1 MLSIQEVSMLTG
13 LRKLIIA
20 CIPAYN
26 EEKNIAKVVLGAQ
39 RHVDI
44 VVVCDDG
51 SSDLTA
57 EIARRMGATMIRH
70 KENLG
75 YGAAMQSLFKKA
87 RDLGADV
94 MVTLDADGQHDAR
107 EIPKL
112 IQPIL
117 DGKAD
122 IVVGS
127 RFLGEQVNNLPA
139 YRRFGIK
146 VINKLSGGGPPKAG
160 GVSDAQS
167 GFRAYNNKAVQ
178 TLRLYDEGMGVSAE
192 ILLKAK
198 EKGLKFAEVP
208 VGVHYK
214 GLDTSTYH
222 PLRHGPSVVMSI
234 VRLVVEERPLFY
246 LGIPGI
252 ISVIIGTIFGAWML
266 HLYRI
271 RGYIVTNIAL
281 ASIAFVLIGFFMIFT
296 AITLYAVK
304 TSAVRIARREYEK
317 NR

>member
-1 MLSIQEVSMLTG
+1 MFAGVPS
-13 LRKLIIA
+13 LIIA

-26 EEKNIAKVVLGAQ
+26 EEKTIAQVVLVAQ
-39 RHVDI
+39 RHVDM

-57 EIARRMGATMIRH
+57 EIARRMGATVIRH
-70 KENLG
+70 EDNLG
-75 YGAAMQSLFKKA
+75 YGGAIRSLFKKA

-94 MVTLDADGQHDAR
+94 MVTFDADGQHNPG

-117 DGKAD
+117 DGEAD

-127 RFLGEQVNNLPA
+127 RLIGEQVNNLPA

-146 VINKLSGGGPPKAG
+146 VITKLSGGGPPKAG

-167 GFRAYNNKAVQ
+167 GFRAYNKKAVQ

-192 ILLKAK
+192 ILLKAR
-198 EKGLKFAEVP
+198 EKGLKLAEVP
-208 VGVHYK
+208 IGVHYE
-214 GLDTSTYH
+214 GLDTSTHH

-252 ISVIIGTIFGAWML
+252 ISLIIGIIFGAWML
-266 HLYRI
+266 HMYGI
-271 RGYIVTNIAL
+271 QGHIVTNIAL
-281 ASIAFVLIGFFMIFT
+281 ASIAFIFLGLFAVFA

-304 TSAVRIARREYEK
+304 VSAVRIARKEYEK
-317 NR
+317 NQRS